1 MGKKSGKSSSN
12 KRESNGRGVPDDDQ
26 DDFMSTALGDDPEYN
41 AAQGVIDDDLQSR
54 IDEMNT
60 ILTKSSTFDLG
71 EAVDMLIEKKVN
83 MREPGLTSIIN
94 HLQSSGRS
102 SAEFDNLMDYLEVL
116 ITRLARMIRRP
127 ASSKEGILVC
137 SVFNLLALYTGPHDQ
152 TLLQAVEK
160 PLVQLIDR
168 SDDET
173 AGINELRCSALFT
186 YSFLMYMYENEESLV
201 ETLDYLQ
208 QILLGESS
216 EEHHEHGGVV
226 TYTLE
231 MKAKAIECWVL
242 LASHLPEH
250 EVLERAR
257 EGEVFET
264 ITNLL
269 DNATNDINMKVSA
282 GRAIAFLWE
291 TAHSS
296 DDQVSFEQL
305 GHLLCDNP
313 RIVDEALNVIQK
325 MSGESSK
332 KVSKKIKKE
341 QRAEFRDIES
351 WIFHQEYPI
360 ERIKMQGAEIEV
372 DSFAKSRIVE
382 TLRQVLESGFHS
394 ALRMYPVV
402 KDILEVDFVTDDM
415 DGTATTVKVGKG
427 SSADKLRTKNMKQDR
442 RYRDAYVNSEGYDD

>member
-1 MGKKSGKSSSN
+1 MGKKSGKTSSN

-60 ILTKSSTFDLG
+60 ILTKSSTFDVG

-102 SAEFDNLMDYLEVL
+102 SAEFDNLIDYLEVL

-137 SVFNLLALYTGPHDQ
+137 SVFNLLALYIGPHDQ

-160 PLVQLIDR
+160 PLAQLIDR

-264 ITNLL
+264 ITTLL

-291 TAHSS
+291 TAHTS

-313 RIVDEALNVIQK
+313 RIVDEALNGKQNLYFLYILYLSINHFVVIQK

-332 KVSKKIKKE
+332 KVSKKNKKE

-372 DSFAKSRIVE
+372 DSFAKSRVVE

-402 KDILEVDFVTDDM
+402 K
-415 DGTATTVKVGKG
+415 
-427 SSADKLRTKNMKQDR
+427 
-442 RYRDAYVNSEGYDD
+442 

>member
-137 SVFNLLALYTGPHDQ
+137 SVFNLLALYIGPHDQ

-313 RIVDEALNVIQK
+313 RIVDEALNGKQNLYFLYILYLSINLCIVIQK

-372 DSFAKSRIVE
+372 DSFAKSRVVE

-402 KDILEVDFVTDDM
+402 K
-415 DGTATTVKVGKG
+415 
-427 SSADKLRTKNMKQDR
+427 
-442 RYRDAYVNSEGYDD
+442 